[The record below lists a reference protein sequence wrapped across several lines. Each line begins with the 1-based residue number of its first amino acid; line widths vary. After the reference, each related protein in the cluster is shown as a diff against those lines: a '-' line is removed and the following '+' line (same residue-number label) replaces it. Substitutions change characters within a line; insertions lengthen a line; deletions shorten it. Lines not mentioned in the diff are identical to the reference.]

1 MCVCGNVIPSVY
13 GRKCSLRMGVDV
25 DQLRHCLPSVVKST
39 TEAIQE
45 VESISSVTMELN
57 VQV

>member
-1 MCVCGNVIPSVY
+1 MIHSVY

-25 DQLRHCLPSVVKST
+25 DLLCHCLPSDVKST

-45 VESISSVTMELN
+45 VESISSVTVELS